1 MLVLNFPLQS
11 RTRAPGPNQL
21 VLGEQL
27 LSLCATKGKS
37 EKRGTV
43 KGHVAQSA

>member
-1 MLVLNFPLQS
+1 MMVFNFPLQS
-11 RTRAPGPNQL
+11 RTRAPCPNQF

-27 LSLCATKGKS
+27 LSLGATKCKS
-37 EKRGTV
+37 EKRGTI